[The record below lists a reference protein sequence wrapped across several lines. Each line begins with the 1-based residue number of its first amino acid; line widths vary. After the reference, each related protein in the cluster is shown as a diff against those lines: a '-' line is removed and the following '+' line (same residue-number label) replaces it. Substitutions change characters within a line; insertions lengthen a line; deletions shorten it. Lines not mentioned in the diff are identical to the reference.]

1 MKIMLLF
8 MVLVL
13 VITLDF
19 LGMRKVQIFRNF
31 SMLNIQVRDP
41 RTAQTVQNVTPSSI
55 LSALAIP
62 DKAYLHCTLRICLPE
77 ENTPCPEICDH
88 GTPDPNWFVDM
99 GYQPLTLNVMGGPYF
114 LASTNAVDLTRIRE
128 IDDEI
133 SPSDIA
139 LNNRFLNMFGDD
151 GEVHNRESQD
161 VQLPIWVP
169 IVISV
174 LAGFAMGLGKGHA
187 DF

>member
-1 MKIMLLF
+1 
-8 MVLVL
+8 
-13 VITLDF
+13 
-19 LGMRKVQIFRNF
+19 
-31 SMLNIQVRDP
+31 
-41 RTAQTVQNVTPSSI
+41 
-55 LSALAIP
+55 
-62 DKAYLHCTLRICLPE
+62 
-77 ENTPCPEICDH
+77 
-88 GTPDPNWFVDM
+88 M